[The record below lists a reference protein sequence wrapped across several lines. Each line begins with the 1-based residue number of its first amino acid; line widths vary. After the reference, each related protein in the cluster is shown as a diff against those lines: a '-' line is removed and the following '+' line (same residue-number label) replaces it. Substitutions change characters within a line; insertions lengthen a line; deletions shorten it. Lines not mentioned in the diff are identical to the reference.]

1 MCNLGNEKGSLVD
14 PSFLT
19 LLPFFPHLSPS
30 HQREGGVEV
39 MGT

>member
-14 PSFLT
+14 PSFLA
-19 LLPFFPHLSPS
+19 LLSPS

-39 MGT
+39 MVT